1 MIKTMRE
8 AGCVVIYN
16 ISNAISKGIA
26 LANDQTLLKQNGG
39 SLNLDFLWFQ
49 SMFWT
54 KAKQPVS
61 PSFLKD
67 IGFSFYWA
75 IKDVIDA
82 CDAPDDLVIK
92 IDKAPLPFILLR
104 KYTMKNLCH

>member
-1 MIKTMRE
+1 MKKKVRE

-16 ISNAISKGIA
+16 ISNATGKGIA

-49 SMFWT
+49 SIFWK

-61 PSFLKD
+61 FSFLKD

-82 CDAPDDLVIK
+82 CDAPDDLVVK

-104 KYTMKNLCH
+104 KYTMKNLCQ